1 MGKISLSTSNRAD
14 YKSHILRAKI
24 CEIFFTY
31 VIFKKCDFVKNK
43 TTKKP
48 QYSKP
53 LAFLHPVESLPVS
66 HKSSLIIAATIYYKF
81 STKLVIK
88 LRYYNI

>member
-1 MGKISLSTSNRAD
+1 MGKISLSTSNKAD

-31 VIFKKCDFVKNK
+31 VIFKKGDFVQNK

-48 QYSKP
+48 QYLKP
-53 LAFLHPVESLPVS
+53 
-66 HKSSLIIAATIYYKF
+66 
-81 STKLVIK
+81 
-88 LRYYNI
+88 